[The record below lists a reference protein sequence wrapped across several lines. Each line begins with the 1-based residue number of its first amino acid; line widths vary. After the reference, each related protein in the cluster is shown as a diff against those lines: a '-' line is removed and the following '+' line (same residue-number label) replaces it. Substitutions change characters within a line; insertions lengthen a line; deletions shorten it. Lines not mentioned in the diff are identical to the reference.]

1 MSMDYF
7 SIGMAETNKRSTAS
21 LLPLNTPEN
30 KRDIPCDNCSLAS
43 ECEAKLMECVAI
55 RSWYGKGD
63 FDDSDMGRL
72 RRRMK

>member
-1 MSMDYF
+1 MAMDYF
-7 SIGMAETNKRSTAS
+7 SIGMAEINKPSTAS

-30 KRDIPCDNCSLAS
+30 KREIPCDGCSLAA
-43 ECEAKLMECVAI
+43 ECEAKLLECVAI
-55 RSWYGKGD
+55 RTWYGKGD